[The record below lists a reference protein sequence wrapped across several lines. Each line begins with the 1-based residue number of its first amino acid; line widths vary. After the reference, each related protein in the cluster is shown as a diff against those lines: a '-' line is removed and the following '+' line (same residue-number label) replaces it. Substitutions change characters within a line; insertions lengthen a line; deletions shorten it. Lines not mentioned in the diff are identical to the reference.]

1 MPLEA
6 YSPGTVTVELG
17 SDPVTTLVVELGTPG
32 PQGQQGEPGQNG
44 TNGQNGVG
52 VPVGGSAGQV
62 LAKING
68 TNYNTEWADVVNPEY
83 GFSLNTGAVIDANSG
98 TVNLGA
104 VNINGTFAME
114 ASGYLYLS
122 DGSKS
127 VIILPYNG
135 IILAG
140 GANLKFSD
148 DSTQTTAFIDAPSD
162 GNKYARKNGTW
173 EQFNGGVWGQITGTL
188 SNQTDLYNALSAKY
202 DASNPSGYIT
212 VSALAPYLL
221 SSTAAST
228 YLTQANA
235 SSTYLTQSNASST
248 YLTLSSAS
256 ATYFP
261 KPTGTS
267 DQYIDGSGAL
277 QTFPTVT
284 AAGKMVTS
292 VRNNTG
298 ATLTK
303 GTVVY
308 INGAVGNKPTVAKAQ
323 ANTEVTSKATFA
335 FVEANI
341 ANNADGN
348 VVQIGL
354 LENINTQGFD
364 DGTLIYLSPTVAGGW
379 TSTQPFS
386 PNHYTALGTVIRGN
400 HPNLGSIQVRIN
412 NGFQLD
418 EMSDVGAVSPT
429 NNNILTWNAATSQW
443 LDKSISTILGYT
455 PANDSLVLNKASN
468 LSDLQSAS
476 TARTNLGLDYATD
489 AQVIAGT
496 STSVVLNPSNAQQLL
511 DVNNYGSYQLTTFNW
526 TTVTAGT
533 GGSTY
538 QAFPPNKEVSVTT
551 AIGSALFYANLYVGS
566 RGRNVSQ
573 GPDWSKKNS
582 FSIRVGRNNTP
593 ETNTIFRCFLSQK
606 SMVTKDLDA
615 RGIGFTINGA
625 GSIVIQVHNG
635 SARNTATTSFASVN
649 SFIDVKIE
657 SDGAGTTTCFVNGTS
672 VGTCT
677 GSPTTNGSV
686 GLFFNIELQNTDV
699 QPASQIYY
707 TSFAKIDIA

>member
-17 SDPVTTLVVELGTPG
+17 SDPSTTLVVELGTPG
-32 PQGQQGEPGQNG
+32 PQGIQGEPGQNGTNG

-62 LAKING
+62 LAKIDG
-68 TNYNTEWADVVNPEY
+68 TNYNTQWV
-83 GFSLNTGAVIDANSG
+83 T
-98 TVNLGA
+98 
-104 VNINGTFAME
+104 
-114 ASGYLYLS
+114 
-122 DGSKS
+122 K
-127 VIILPYNG
+127 
-135 IILAG
+135 
-140 GANLKFSD
+140 
-148 DSTQTTAFIDAPSD
+148 
-162 GNKYARKNGTW
+162 
-173 EQFNGGVWGQITGTL
+173 NGGVWGQITGTL
-188 SNQTDLYNALSAKY
+188 SNQTDLQNALNAKY

-228 YLTQANA
+228 YLTQSNASSTYLTQANA

-248 YLTLSSAS
+248 YLTQSNAASTYLTQANASSTYLTISSAS

-261 KPTGTS
+261 KPTGTTA
-267 DQYIDGSGAL
+267 QYVDGSGAL
-277 QTFPTVT
+277 QNFPTVT
-284 AAGKMVTS
+284 TAGKMVTS

-335 FVEANI
+335 FVEADI

-354 LENINTQGFD
+354 LENLDTQGFA

-386 PNHYTALGTVIRGN
+386 PNHYVALGTVIRGN
-400 HPNLGSIQVRIN
+400 HPTLGSIQVRIN

-429 NNNILTWNAATSQW
+429 NNNVLTWNAATSQW

-455 PANDSLVLNKASN
+455 PADDSLVLKKASN

-476 TARTNLGLDYATD
+476 VARGNLGLDYATD

-496 STSVVLNPSNAQQLL
+496 STSVVLNPSNAQQLRPIFDYGPIEL
-511 DVNNYGSYQLTTFNW
+511 GMYSWSTATTGGFFVSAGASMHKFINSQTAVGYGVIYLGLTGNGRTNTAQTTIDFSKKILFSARCGVTNPSNNNTTWRFMVGKSSSS
-526 TTVTAGT
+526 TVAGDLAVRGFGFKRVGT
-533 GGSTY
+533 G
-538 QAFPPNKEVSVTT
+538 
-551 AIGSALFYANLYVGS
+551 ALQL
-566 RGRNVSQ
+566 
-573 GPDWSKKNS
+573 
-582 FSIRVGRNNTP
+582 I
-593 ETNTIFRCFLSQK
+593 
-606 SMVTKDLDA
+606 
-615 RGIGFTINGA
+615 
-625 GSIVIQVHNG
+625 VHNG
-635 SARNTATTSFASVN
+635 TSLTSVTSSFTPTSSAAFDITFNSDGAGNVIMLVNGNQVASSSAGPTALGVSNGSIFFENENTATTTGS
-649 SFIDVKIE
+649 
-657 SDGAGTTTCFVNGTS
+657 GFVNFQH
-672 VGTCT
+672 
-677 GSPTTNGSV
+677 PR
-686 GLFFNIELQNTDV
+686 
-699 QPASQIYY
+699 
-707 TSFAKIDIA
+707 IDLGV

>member
-17 SDPVTTLVVELGTPG
+17 SDPATTLVVELGTPG
-32 PQGQQGEPGQNG
+32 PQGIQGEPGQNGTNG

-62 LAKING
+62 LAKIDG
-68 TNYNTEWADVVNPEY
+68 TNYNTEWV
-83 GFSLNTGAVIDANSG
+83 T
-98 TVNLGA
+98 
-104 VNINGTFAME
+104 
-114 ASGYLYLS
+114 
-122 DGSKS
+122 K
-127 VIILPYNG
+127 
-135 IILAG
+135 
-140 GANLKFSD
+140 
-148 DSTQTTAFIDAPSD
+148 
-162 GNKYARKNGTW
+162 
-173 EQFNGGVWGQITGTL
+173 NGGVWGQITGTL
-188 SNQTDLYNALSAKY
+188 SNQTDLQNALDAKY

-235 SSTYLTQSNASST
+235 SSTYLTQANASSTYLTQSNASST
-248 YLTLSSAS
+248 YLTISSAS

-267 DQYIDGSGAL
+267 AEYIDGSGAL

-284 AAGKMVTS
+284 TAGKMVTS

-354 LENINTQGFD
+354 LENLDTQGFA

-379 TSTQPFS
+379 TATQPFS
-386 PNHYTALGTVIRGN
+386 PNHYVALGTVIRGN
-400 HPNLGSIQVRIN
+400 HPTLGSIQVRIN

-429 NNNILTWNAATSQW
+429 NNNVLTWNAATSQW

-455 PANDSLVLNKASN
+455 PADDSLVLKKASN

-476 TARTNLGLDYATD
+476 TARGNLGLDYATS
-489 AQVIAGT
+489 AQTIAGV
-496 STSVVLNPSNAQQLL
+496 SS
-511 DVNNYGSYQLTTFNW
+511 
-526 TTVTAGT
+526 TTVVSPATVKSLRYTQNGSEIDLTPYAWLSSFTTWT
-533 GGSTY
+533 GVRNRLNFPINGS
-538 QAFPPNKEVSVTT
+538 VST
-551 AIGSALFYANLYVGS
+551 AIGSGYWSIENQYALLGGFFNIGI
-566 RGRNVSQ
+566 
-573 GPDWSKKNS
+573 DWSKRVSLLGRFALNQTSPTNNNIFRYTLGKSGGSIGDLTVTGIGVRCLYGQALEIQCHNGTTLTNFTTS
-582 FSIRVGRNNTP
+582 FTP
-593 ETNTIFRCFLSQK
+593 TFNNTIFE
-606 SMVTKDLDA
+606 
-615 RGIGFTINGA
+615 
-625 GSIVIQVHNG
+625 
-635 SARNTATTSFASVN
+635 
-649 SFIDVKIE
+649 VKVE
-657 SDGAGTTTCFVNGTS
+657 SDGAGNCTCFVNGNQ
-672 VGTCT
+672 VGTTT
-677 GSPTTNGSV
+677 GAPTGQSIANRHSTVFELSSGTTNTNAPQANGSAFKV
-686 GLFFNIELQNTDV
+686 NYG
-699 QPASQIYY
+699 Y
-707 TSFAKIDIA
+707 